1 MGKETSVD
9 KKTSLKTSVTDIKGS
24 SMAIWVEIH
33 RVIGEETSRAW
44 PLVAEI
50 LENPE
55 EATYFC

>member
-24 SMAIWVEIH
+24 SMVIWVEIH
-33 RVIGEETSRAW
+33 MVIEEETSMAW

-50 LENPE
+50 LENPD
-55 EATYFC
+55 EATCFC